1 MIENNMRANAAL
13 FVHAFQNIA
22 HSRLLLFYYR
32 LSSSKIAR
40 RASYVLRSLTQTP
53 DFVSKFFAVRGSGLQ
68 CYHLGFN
75 DVVLFVLRMELDF
88 PRIRSVN

>member
-68 CYHLGFN
+68 LGFN